1 MIKYEMNYVFK
12 SVFEPSNKIQSKKC
26 VTFRAIIQ
34 GTQGLENAYIYHVL
48 QQNLIEHQ
56 WIK

>member
-1 MIKYEMNYVFK
+1 MNCGLK
-12 SVFEPSNKIQSKKC
+12 NVFEPSNRVQSKRC

-56 WIK
+56 WVK